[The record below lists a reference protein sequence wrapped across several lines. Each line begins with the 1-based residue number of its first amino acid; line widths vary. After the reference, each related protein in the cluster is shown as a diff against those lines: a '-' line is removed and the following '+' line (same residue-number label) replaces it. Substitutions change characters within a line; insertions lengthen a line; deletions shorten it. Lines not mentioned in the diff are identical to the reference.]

1 MLKKAMK
8 KVFQTATTL
17 GRNTGT
23 IAKNMSQ
30 VHSSVNKY
38 AHYMAKD
45 VTGKSIPIGRSRSV
59 IQAKH
64 EKMQQSFIGRG
75 VNKLKKLAVDP
86 ALNAMGRSA
95 LVGGAMIGAA
105 GMVGISMMNGMM
117 SRAQDIAA
125 DRYMRDSR
133 YSSRNLAM
141 TNLGQSSG
149 TSTMNIGNH
158 AGLSLAM
165 YKGRHG

>member
-1 MLKKAMK
+1 MLKNAK
-8 KVFQTATTL
+8 KIFSRVMNI
-17 GRNTGT
+17 GRDAGT

-30 VHSSVNKY
+30 VGASVNKF
-38 AHYMAKD
+38 AHYTAKD
-45 VTGKSIPIGRSRSV
+45 ATGKNIPIGHSRSTT
-59 IQAKH
+59 QAMH
-64 EKMQQSFIGRG
+64 ESIRG
-75 VNKLKKLAVDP
+75 SVVGKGWNKLKKLAVNP
-86 ALNAMGRSA
+86 VMNAMGRGA
-95 LVGGAMIGAA
+95 LAGGAVLGAA
-105 GMVGISMMNGMM
+105 GMVGVSMMNGMM

-165 YKGRHG
+165 YQGRHG